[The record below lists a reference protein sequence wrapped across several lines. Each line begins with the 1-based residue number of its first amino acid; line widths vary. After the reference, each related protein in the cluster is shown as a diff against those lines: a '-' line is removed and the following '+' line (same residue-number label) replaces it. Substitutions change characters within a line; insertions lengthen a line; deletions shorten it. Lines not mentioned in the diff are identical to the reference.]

1 MFYEEDFV
9 YSTGESATGYYP
21 GRVHAVAPCLP
32 EVIIERLNPEVI
44 MPTYASEGDSGLD
57 VYAVEDAI
65 IQPEETVLM
74 KLGFRLGIP
83 RHPLHDFG
91 YRWEVQVRPRSGI
104 SARTSLTVKLGSVDN
119 FYRGEV
125 GVIMH
130 NTKSSRFFGVLM
142 DLNEEVAPE
151 ENVTMSSAYI
161 IRKGDRFA
169 QLVFNEVIRPL
180 GLVEGKVDDT
190 DRGANGFGSTGV

>member
-1 MFYEEDFV
+1 MFREGNWIFSE
-9 YSTGESATGYYP
+9 GESGESTIL
-21 GRVHAVAPCLP
+21 APCLP
-32 EVIIERLNPEVI
+32 KVIIERLNPEVI
-44 MPTYASEGDSGLD
+44 TPTYASEGDSGLD
-57 VYAVEDAI
+57 VYAVEDTI

-74 KLGFRLGIP
+74 RLGFKLGVP
-83 RHPLHDFG
+83 KHPLHDFG

-104 SARTSLTVKLGSVDN
+104 SARTSLNIKLGSVDN

-130 NTKSSRFFGVLM
+130 NTNTRTAKLRYPL
-142 DLNEEVAPE
+142 DLNNEHDNMVEPTRRFPE
-151 ENVTMSSAYI
+151 GTYI

-180 GLVEGKVDDT
+180 ELVEGKVEDT
-190 DRGANGFGSTGV
+190 DRGAKGFGSSGI